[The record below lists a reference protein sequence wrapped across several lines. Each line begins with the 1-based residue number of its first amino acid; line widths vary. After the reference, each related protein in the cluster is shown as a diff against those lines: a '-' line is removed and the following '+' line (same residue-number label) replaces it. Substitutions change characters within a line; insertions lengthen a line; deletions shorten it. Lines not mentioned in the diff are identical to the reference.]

1 LFHDL
6 DTVNW
11 EEQQGGRM
19 KAQPDVGN
27 APGAAKQ
34 WLVTLLVAGHEDELD
49 SDMLHRISGGCRRVI
64 VVRSASLLDVLQR
77 IQTERA
83 DIVLL
88 SRNFREEETAVFV
101 SNMRN
106 TGFEGLI
113 LRIVDAAASYPDAQ
127 PSSSAAF
134 RNSSI
139 RFMRARRGRA
149 SKPTPSL
156 TERQLAVVMR
166 VSEGWTNV
174 QMAQNLECTEAAIK
188 ATLQQIFKKLG
199 VRKRSQVV
207 RLALEQKLLPDAG
220 KVADRSGWTT
230 NRVLRVLLPSSQKG
244 KQGHHVGD
252 FVIDVTMHRVW
263 VRGVE
268 THLTP
273 SEFEL
278 LEVFAAHQG
287 ELVRSTSLCE
297 MFWQNPTAKQDS
309 LRVLVRGLRAKI
321 EMGKIPQ
328 YIVTERN
335 FGYRFNPSS
344 VRVRASRTFV

>member
-1 LFHDL
+1 
-6 DTVNW
+6 
-11 EEQQGGRM
+11 M
-19 KAQPDVGN
+19 KAQPNAGN

-34 WLVTLLVAGHEDELD
+34 WPVTLLVAGREDELD
-49 SDMLHRISGGCRRVI
+49 SDMMHHISGGCRRMI
-64 VVRSASLLDVLQR
+64 IARSASLLDVLQR
-77 IQTERA
+77 IQTEGA

-88 SRNFREEETAVFV
+88 SRNFREEEVAVFV
-101 SNMRN
+101 SNVRN

-113 LRIVDAAASYPDAQ
+113 LRIVDPAASCPDTQ

-134 RNSSI
+134 RNTSI
-139 RFMRARRGRA
+139 RFMRAQRGGA

-174 QMAQNLECTEAAIK
+174 QMAKNLECTEAAIK

-207 RLALEQKLLPDAG
+207 RLALEQRLVQDAA
-220 KVADRSGWTT
+220 KVAGRSGWTT
-230 NRVLRVLLPSSQKG
+230 NRVLPVLLHSSRKG

-252 FVIDVTMHRVW
+252 FVIDVAMHRVW

-297 MFWQNPTAKQDS
+297 MFWRNPTAKQDS
-309 LRVLVRGLRAKI
+309 LRVLVCGLRAKI

-344 VRVRASRTFV
+344 VAARPSRTFD

>member
-1 LFHDL
+1 
-6 DTVNW
+6 
-11 EEQQGGRM
+11 M
-19 KAQPDVGN
+19 
-27 APGAAKQ
+27 
-34 WLVTLLVAGHEDELD
+34 
-49 SDMLHRISGGCRRVI
+49 MHRISVGCRRMI
-64 VVRSASLLDVLQR
+64 IARSAGLLGVLQR

-83 DIVLL
+83 DIVML
-88 SRNFREEETAVFV
+88 SRNFRDEEVAVFV
-101 SNMRN
+101 SNVRN
-106 TGFEGLI
+106 AGFEGLI
-113 LRIVDAAASYPDAQ
+113 LRIVDAAASCPDTQ
-127 PSSSAAF
+127 PSSSAGF
-134 RNSSI
+134 CNSSI
-139 RFMRARRGRA
+139 RFMRARRGGA

-166 VSEGWTNV
+166 VFEGWTNV
-174 QMAQNLECTEAAIK
+174 QMAKNLECTEAAIK

-199 VRKRSQVV
+199 VRRRSQVV
-207 RLALEQKLLPDAG
+207 RVALEQKLLQGAG
-220 KVADRSGWTT
+220 KVAGRSGWTT
-230 NRVLRVLLPSSQKG
+230 NRVLPVLLPSSQKG
-244 KQGHHVGD
+244 KRGHHLGD
-252 FVIDVTMHRVW
+252 FVIDVAMHRVW

-297 MFWQNPTAKQDS
+297 MFWRNPTAKQDS

-321 EMGKIPQ
+321 ETSKVPQ

-344 VRVRASRTFV
+344 VRSRSSRNLV

>member
-1 LFHDL
+1 
-6 DTVNW
+6 
-11 EEQQGGRM
+11 M

-34 WLVTLLVAGHEDELD
+34 WPVTLLLAGDEDELD
-49 SDMLHRISGGCRRVI
+49 SDRMHRISGGCLRMI
-64 VVRSASLLDVLQR
+64 VTRSANLLDVLPS

-83 DIVLL
+83 DVILL
-88 SRNFREEETAVFV
+88 SQNFREEEVAVFV
-101 SNMRN
+101 SNMQS

-113 LRIVDAAASYPDAQ
+113 LRIVDPAASCPGTQ

-139 RFMRARRGRA
+139 RFMRARRGGA
-149 SKPTPSL
+149 SKRTPSL

-174 QMAQNLECTEAAIK
+174 QMAKNLDCTEAAIK

-230 NRVLRVLLPSSQKG
+230 NRVLPVLLPSSQKR
-244 KQGHHVGD
+244 KQGHHAGD
-252 FVIDVTMHRVW
+252 FVIDVAMHRVW

-268 THLTP
+268 IHLTP
-273 SEFEL
+273 SEFDL

-287 ELVRSTSLCE
+287 ELLRSTRLCE
-297 MFWQNPTAKQDS
+297 LFWPNPTAKQDS

-344 VRVRASRTFV
+344 VRARASRTFV